1 MPSPE
6 TLQAFALAAELGSFS
21 AAARRMGKAQ
31 SAVSTAIANLEID
44 LGLTLFDR
52 SARNPVLTAE
62 GRAMLPHARG
72 ILLGTR
78 EMLAKAGSMAEGV
91 EDRLG
96 LALEQG
102 VAMGPVMEAL
112 DRFAAAFPSV
122 SLEFHATGPND
133 AGTLL
138 KEGRADLGLMIEQEG
153 YPAGFQFRGIG
164 HAAVRRVCAPGH
176 PLAAVERPG
185 YGDLRAHRQ
194 IALRSRYGGPRDEAG
209 KSASTW
215 HAESPAMI
223 ASLVERGLGWAELPA
238 PAVAQALAEGR
249 LKRLDCA
256 FQQGDELRGVDLV
269 WTERRALGQ
278 AGQWLRDRL
287 LAVPAE
293 AWREG

>member
-6 TLQAFALAAELGSFS
+6 TLQAFVLAAELGSFS

-31 SAVSTAIANLEID
+31 SAVSTSIANLEID
-44 LGLTLFDR
+44 LGLSLFDR
-52 SARNPVLTAE
+52 GARNPALTAE

-78 EMLAKAGSMAEGV
+78 ELMAKAGSLAEGI

-102 VAMGPVMEAL
+102 VATAPVFAL
-112 DRFAAAFPSV
+112 LERFAEAFPAV
-122 SLEFHATGPND
+122 SLELHSTGPND
-133 AGTLL
+133 AGALL
-138 KEGRADLGLMIEQEG
+138 KEGRAELGLMIEQESH
-153 YPAGFQFRGIG
+153 PAGFQFRGIG
-164 HAAVRRVCAPGH
+164 HAAVRRVCAPMH
-176 PLAAVERPG
+176 PLAQVERPG

-194 IALRSRYGGPRDEAG
+194 IALRSRYGGPRDEAA
-209 KSASTW
+209 KSAAVW
-215 HAESPAMI
+215 RAESPALI
-223 ASLVERGLGWAELPA
+223 AAMVERGLGWAELPA
-238 PAVAQALAEGR
+238 AAVAAAIAEGR
-249 LKRLDCA
+249 LVRLDCA
-256 FQQGDELRGVDLV
+256 FQQGDELRGIDLV

-287 LAVPAE
+287 LEIPAA